1 VFPPRRPL
9 FENNGLLVKERI
21 VSVGILL
28 FAMVY
33 TAGAVV
39 LKVGTLAQPGAGQFP
54 AAIAIFL
61 LAVSGFHVWRTFR
74 KTSEKG
80 EVHRWTQLAPVGIA
94 VALIVYPVLLK
105 TMSFLLST
113 FLVLF
118 VLFRLLR
125 FKTTTISL
133 LTALVTTLLSFI
145 LFAGLLGVVVPAGVM
160 EQFILKLMGLG

>member
-1 VFPPRRPL
+1 M
-9 FENNGLLVKERI
+9 KERI
-21 VSVGILL
+21 VSIGILL

-33 TAGAVV
+33 TAGAVA

-54 AAIAIFL
+54 AAIAISL

-80 EVHRWTQLAPVGIA
+80 EVSRWTQLAPVGIA
-94 VALIVYPVLLK
+94 VALIVYPVLLR
-105 TMSFLLST
+105 TVSFLLST

-125 FKTTTISL
+125 YKTTTISF
-133 LTALVTTLLSFI
+133 LTALVTTILSFI
-145 LFAGLLGVVVPAGVM
+145 MFTGLLGVVVPMGAV
-160 EQFILKLMGLG
+160 EQFILNFMGIG